1 MKRSVIFLLAAAVLM
16 FCACGCS
23 ENSKFSSVRNEN
35 SWTAELYPLNT
46 KLEEQ
51 FTLKSG
57 GSIAVFSDI
66 SSGELKIVITAPNGV
81 PIYEGNGGEIEKFE
95 VMTDSDGVY
104 TFSLDGKNAEGKVIF
119 TTKL

>member
-1 MKRSVIFLLAAAVLM
+1 MKKTVIFLLASAVLM
-16 FCACGCS
+16 FCTCGCS
-23 ENSKFSSVRNEN
+23 ERSKFSSVRNEN

-66 SSGELKIVITAPNGV
+66 SSGKLKIVITAPNGV
-81 PIYEGNGGEIEKFE
+81 QIYEGNGGEIEKFE

-119 TTKL
+119 TTEL